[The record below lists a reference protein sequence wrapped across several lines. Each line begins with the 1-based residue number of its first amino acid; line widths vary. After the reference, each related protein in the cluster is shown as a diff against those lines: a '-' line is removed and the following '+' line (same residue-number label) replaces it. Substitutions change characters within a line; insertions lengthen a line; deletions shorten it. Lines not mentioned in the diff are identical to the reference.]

1 MLDVARHDDGTP
13 VSLATVAARTDLS
26 RAYLEQL
33 AIALR
38 NSRLLRG
45 VCGKGGGYRLARPAP
60 EITIRDIVEAA
71 IGPINV
77 VDCLEDPMTC
87 MRVDFCECRPV
98 YALINDSVAGVLEG
112 FTLADL
118 LDPSW
123 MRDNVAALDE
133 DREPAGVG
141 PNKRTTGRTG
151 HR

>member
-45 VCGKGGGYRLARPAP
+45 VCGKGGGYRLARPAD

-98 YALINDSVAGVLEG
+98 YALINDRVAEVLEG
-112 FTLADL
+112 FTLASL

-123 MRDNVAALDE
+123 MRGGVARLDE
-133 DREPAGVG
+133 DPDPVGVG
-141 PNKRTTGRTG
+141 RNDRRTG
-151 HR
+151 GPGHR

>member
-33 AIALR
+33 AISLR

-45 VCGKGGGYRLARPAP
+45 VCGKGGGYRLARPAD
-60 EITIRDIVEAA
+60 EITVRDIVEAA

-98 YALINDSVAGVLEG
+98 YALINNRVAEVLEG
-112 FTLADL
+112 FTLANL

-123 MRDNVAALDE
+123 MRGGAATLE
-133 DREPAGVG
+133 EEPAEVG
-141 PNKRTTGRTG
+141 AGQHERTTGRTG